1 MASIRRY
8 KDGRIV
14 IVGNYCNGSPFVR
27 RKWVRGK
34 KSHFS
39 NGLDFGDGD
48 VPLHS
53 EEQSLRLAQK
63 RYKYVDD

>member
-8 KDGRIV
+8 RDGRIA
-14 IVGNYCNGSPFVR
+14 IVGDYCNGSPFVR
-27 RKWVRGK
+27 HKWVHGE

-39 NGLDFGDGD
+39 SGLDFGDGD

-53 EEQSLRLAQK
+53 EERSPCLDQK
-63 RYKYVDD
+63 QHKYVDD